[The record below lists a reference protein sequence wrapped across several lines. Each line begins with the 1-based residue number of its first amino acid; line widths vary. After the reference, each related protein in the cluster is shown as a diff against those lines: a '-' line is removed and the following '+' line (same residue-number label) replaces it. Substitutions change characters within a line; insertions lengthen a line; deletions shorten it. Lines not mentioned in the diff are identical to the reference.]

1 MAAIPQHVHSAAL
14 LQANRAVIQRVRDAV
29 SPLSPSDLTRHP
41 PSGGWSVG
49 EVLEHL
55 ILSADSYLEALRPIV
70 AAKDG
75 RAVTPETMWK
85 PSLMGGLLV
94 NSFRSPRKRRAPK
107 IYRPGPSP
115 RPRALEELVA
125 RHEELGRFIAA
136 AGDKEWRRVRLRS
149 PVTPLIRMN
158 LGDAFA
164 VVVTHAERHAGQ
176 IEQRSS
182 R

>member
-14 LQANRAVIQRVRDAV
+14 LQANRAVIQRIRDAV
-29 SPLSPSDLTRHP
+29 STLSPSDLMRHP
-41 PSGGWSVG
+41 PGGGWSVG

-55 ILSADSYLEALRPIV
+55 IISADSYLETLRPIV
-70 AAKDG
+70 AAKNG
-75 RAVTPETMWK
+75 HAVTSETMWR

-94 NSFRSPRKRRAPK
+94 NSFKSPRKRRAPK

-125 RHEELGRFIAA
+125 RQEELARLIAA

-149 PVTPLIRMN
+149 PVTPLVRMN

-164 VVVTHAERHAGQ
+164 VLVTHAERHAGQ
-176 IEQRSS
+176 IERTST
-182 R
+182 

>member
-1 MAAIPQHVHSAAL
+1 MAPIPQHLQRAAL

-29 SPLSPSDLTRHP
+29 STLSPSDLMRQP
-41 PSGGWSVG
+41 PGGGWSVSQ
-49 EVLEHL
+49 VLEHL
-55 ILSADSYLEALRPIV
+55 IVSADSYLETLRPIV
-70 AAKDG
+70 AAKNG
-75 RAVTPETMWK
+75 HAVTPETMWK

-94 NSFRSPRKRRAPK
+94 NAFRSPRKRRAPK

-115 RPRALEELVA
+115 RSGALEEFVA
-125 RHEELGRFIAA
+125 RHEELGRLIAA

-149 PVTPLIRMN
+149 PVTALIRMN

-164 VVVTHAERHAGQ
+164 VLVTHAERHAGQ
-176 IEQRSS
+176 IERTS

>member
-29 SPLSPSDLTRHP
+29 FTLSSSDLTRHP
-41 PSGGWSVG
+41 PGGGWSVG

-55 ILSADSYLEALRPIV
+55 IVSADSYLETLRPIV

-75 RAVTPETMWK
+75 HAVTPATMWK

-115 RPRALEELVA
+115 RPHALEEFVA
-125 RHEELGRFIAA
+125 RHEELGRLMAA

-149 PVTPLIRMN
+149 PVTALIRMN

-164 VVVTHAERHAGQ
+164 VLVTHAERHAGQ
-176 IEQRSS
+176 VERILAR
-182 R
+182 

>member
-1 MAAIPQHVHSAAL
+1 MAAISQHVHSAAL
-14 LQANRAVIQRVRDAV
+14 LQANRAVIQRVRDAA
-29 SPLSPSDLTRHP
+29 STLSPNDLTRQP
-41 PSGGWSVG
+41 PGGGWSVG

-55 ILSADSYLEALRPIV
+55 IVSADSYLETLRPIV
-70 AAKDG
+70 AAKD
-75 RAVTPETMWK
+75 RDAVTTATMWK

-115 RPRALEELVA
+115 RSGALEEFVA
-125 RHEELGRFIAA
+125 RHEELGRLIAA
-136 AGDKEWRRVRLRS
+136 AGDKEWRRVRLGS

-164 VVVTHAERHAGQ
+164 VLVTHAERHAGQ
-176 IEQRSS
+176 VERILAR
-182 R
+182 

>member
-29 SPLSPSDLTRHP
+29 SALAPNDLMRHP
-41 PSGGWSVG
+41 PGGGWSVG

-55 ILSADSYLEALRPIV
+55 ILAADSYLERLRPIV
-70 AAKDG
+70 AAKHG
-75 RAVTPETMWK
+75 HAVTTETMWK

-94 NSFRSPRKRRAPK
+94 NSFRSPRKRRAPR

-115 RPRALEELVA
+115 RPRALDELVA
-125 RHEELGRFIAA
+125 RHEELARLIAA
-136 AGDKEWRRVRLRS
+136 AGDKEWRRIRLRS
-149 PVTPLIRMN
+149 PVTPLVRMN
-158 LGDAFA
+158 LGDAFS
-164 VVVTHAERHAGQ
+164 VLVTHAERHAAQ
-176 IEQRSS
+176 VERLS

>member
-1 MAAIPQHVHSAAL
+1 MAAIPQHAHSAAL
-14 LQANRAVIQRVRDAV
+14 LQANRAVIQRIRSAV
-29 SPLSPSDLTRHP
+29 SALSPSDLMRRP
-41 PSGGWSVG
+41 PGGGWSVA

-55 ILSADSYLEALRPIV
+55 IVSADSYLATVRPIM
-70 AAKDG
+70 AAKHG
-75 RAVTPETMWK
+75 HPVTPATMWK

-115 RPRALEELVA
+115 RSRALEEFVA
-125 RHEELGRFIAA
+125 RHEELGRLIAA
-136 AGDKEWRRVRLRS
+136 AGDKEWRRVRLGS

-164 VVVTHAERHAGQ
+164 VLVTHAERHAGQ
-176 IEQRSS
+176 VERILTR
-182 R
+182 